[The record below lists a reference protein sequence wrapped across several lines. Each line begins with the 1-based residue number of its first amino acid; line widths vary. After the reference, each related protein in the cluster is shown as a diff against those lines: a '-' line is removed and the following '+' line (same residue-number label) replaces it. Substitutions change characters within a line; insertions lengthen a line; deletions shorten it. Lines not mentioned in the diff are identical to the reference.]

1 MVVEVPEGLT
11 IEPIWIVESAYA
23 PDAAERRAPVRAE
36 HLARIGELR
45 KAGTILEAG
54 AFTDMSGS
62 LILLRA
68 ASEAEARAIVQADVY
83 FRSGVWTDCRIRPLG
98 RVARQD
104 EIPTR

>member
-54 AFTDMSGS
+54 AFIDMSGS

>member
-1 MVVEVPEGLT
+1 MAGEIPEGLA
-11 IEPIWIVESAYA
+11 IEPIWVVESAYA

-68 ASEAEARAIVQADVY
+68 ASEAEARAIVAADVY
-83 FRSGVWTDCRIRPLG
+83 FRAGVWTDCRIRPLG
-98 RVARQD
+98 RVARRD
-104 EIPTR
+104 EISTR

>member
-1 MVVEVPEGLT
+1 MAGEIPEGLA
-11 IEPIWIVESAYA
+11 IERIWIAESDYA
-23 PDAAERRAPVRAE
+23 PDAVERRAPVRAE

-68 ASEAEARAIVQADVY
+68 ASEAEALAIVQTDVY
-83 FRSGVWTDCRIRPLG
+83 FRSGVWTDCRIRPLS
-98 RVARQD
+98 RVARRD

>member
-1 MVVEVPEGLT
+1 MAGEVAEGLT
-11 IEPIWIVESAYA
+11 IEPIWVVESAYA
-23 PDAAERRAPVRAE
+23 PDATERRAPVRAE

-68 ASEAEARAIVQADVY
+68 ASEAQARAIVQADVY
-83 FRSGVWTDCRIRPLG
+83 YRSGVWTGCHIRPLG